1 MFKEIFFEIF
11 KKIMIQY
18 FIFQNQTNNTLTAL
32 RLFVNNLQ
40 RDRNVFKDDRV
51 MLANLTIA
59 SQAEIDQVTANL
71 SVYTNVSESAK
82 LAIGGL
88 QTKVL
93 DIFRVSRS
101 TMIANV
107 AISSVRA
114 SAGTLQLFASF
125 QRSRVDKVRK
135 HLFLNLS

>member
-1 MFKEIFFEIF
+1 M
-11 KKIMIQY
+11 
-18 FIFQNQTNNTLTAL
+18 
-32 RLFVNNLQ
+32 NNLQ

-71 SVYTNVSESAK
+71 SVYINVSESAK

-135 HLFLNLS
+135 DLFLNLS

>member
-1 MFKEIFFEIF
+1 MFTKIFFELY

-18 FIFQNQTNNTLTAL
+18 FIFQNQTNNTLIAL